1 MWYALFSLK
10 IVYKGTNLKLHF
22 LSRICQFPK
31 MNYLTAVV
39 RLPVQ
44 LIWAWPGS
52 TTPSQLVSPVV
63 KPQLTLQILLWL
75 LTLLIITTGNLQ
87 TWNCRSIFIRLLLFL
102 VIWTKIWIG
111 NFSLTSASFVQQKN
125 CWAIC
130 HLREK
135 ISDQNFLIL
144 FILSNQTF
152 LKLNWLIWQDVWP

>member
-1 MWYALFSLK
+1 
-10 IVYKGTNLKLHF
+10 
-22 LSRICQFPK
+22 

-63 KPQLTLQILLWL
+63 KPQLTLPILLWL

-87 TWNCRSIFIRLLLFL
+87 TWNCRSIFIRLIFFVF

-111 NFSLTSASFVQQKN
+111 NFSHTSASIVQQKKSR
-125 CWAIC
+125 AIC
-130 HLREK
+130 RLREK
-135 ISDQNFLIL
+135 ITRPKFPHVSVNFVYTVKSTSFKTQLVDLTGCLLCLTYSRTSKYKDKILIL
-144 FILSNQTF
+144 PNT
-152 LKLNWLIWQDVWP
+152 